1 VHNELIFEGKMQ
13 CPRGV
18 QRNVSMNMQAL
29 WEVNYRGMR
38 HNEAERQHPK
48 YFTWLMP
55 KMGELKL
62 NFDGNGVVGCGFLIC
77 DVRERVWCVG
87 YSICIL

>member
-1 VHNELIFEGKMQ
+1 
-13 CPRGV
+13 
-18 QRNVSMNMQAL
+18 MNMQAL

-38 HNEAERQHPK
+38 HNDAERQHPK

-62 NFDGNGVVGCGFLIC
+62 NFDGVLPTVWLDVGF
-77 DVRERVWCVG
+77 
-87 YSICIL
+87 